1 MARRVTGPPFPGLI
15 LAAGASRRMPGLS
28 KLARDWSD
36 TTVLGAVIRCAGE
49 ADLEPLFV
57 AVSSGTPEPESTGS
71 FTVVRVARPEAGR
84 AESLV
89 AGLRAIPPGPVVV
102 LLGDEPGIKAA
113 DIRTLTV
120 AWDPGSAD
128 MARIRYQDRPGHP
141 VLFGPAAR
149 HRAQELEGD
158 ALIWETLCQERFAAM
173 EVAVNRLAPIDVDSP
188 ADLRRARHR
197 ETME

>member
-1 MARRVTGPPFPGLI
+1 
-15 LAAGASRRMPGLS
+15 
-28 KLARDWSD
+28 
-36 TTVLGAVIRCAGE
+36 
-49 ADLEPLFV
+49 
-57 AVSSGTPEPESTGS
+57 
-71 FTVVRVARPEAGR
+71 
-84 AESLV
+84 
-89 AGLRAIPPGPVVV
+89 V